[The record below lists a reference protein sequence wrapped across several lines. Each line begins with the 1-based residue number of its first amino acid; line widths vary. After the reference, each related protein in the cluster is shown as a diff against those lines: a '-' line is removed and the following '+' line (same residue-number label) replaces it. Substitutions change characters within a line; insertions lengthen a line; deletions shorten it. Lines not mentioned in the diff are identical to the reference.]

1 MPRALPKPGAIVT
14 VETGDHVSLRK
25 KLLTTGEWALFL
37 AINRPGEKREYRF
50 IGLRLN
56 GKKGDDRE
64 ALTQARAVLAAMEAE
79 LRAERFGGSTVIR
92 SKVDVLAYFDH
103 VRSKRRDVGGVWA
116 SARNMLVRYQK
127 GPLPLNRITS
137 KWVEGFRDFLLAECV
152 GQNTAGQYLSKLTA
166 MLNQA
171 VREDLLPSSP
181 ARKVARIRRLDPDR
195 RFLTLE
201 ELQAL
206 ASTPCQMPDLGRA
219 FLFCCYV
226 GLRYSDVLRLTWSQI
241 RDGNLYVRMKK
252 TKDLITVPIAAP
264 ALAYLP
270 ERGKETE
277 AVFQIPLQTGIVSRF
292 LKRWA
297 AAAGV
302 APFTFHTS
310 RHTFATQLLTHG
322 VDIYTVSKLLGHT
335 DLASTQIYARVVDEK
350 KRAAVDMLPA
360 IRSSP

>member
-1 MPRALPKPGAIVT
+1 
-14 VETGDHVSLRK
+14 
-25 KLLTTGEWALFL
+25 
-37 AINRPGEKREYRF
+37 
-50 IGLRLN
+50 
-56 GKKGDDRE
+56 
-64 ALTQARAVLAAMEAE
+64 
-79 LRAERFGGSTVIR
+79 
-92 SKVDVLAYFDH
+92 
-103 VRSKRRDVGGVWA
+103 
-116 SARNMLVRYQK
+116 
-127 GPLPLNRITS
+127 
-137 KWVEGFRDFLLAECV
+137 VEGYREFLLKNCR
-152 GQNTAGQYLSKLTA
+152 GQNTAALYFVKLTA
-166 MLNQA
+166 VLNQA
-171 VREDLLPSSP
+171 VREDLLPASP
-181 ARKVARIRRLDPDR
+181 ARKVARIRTIQPER

-206 ASTPCQMPDLGRA
+206 ASTPCKVPELARA

-226 GLRYSDVLRLTWSQI
+226 GLRHSDVLQLTWSQI

-252 TKDLITVPIAAP
+252 TKDLITIPIATA

-270 ERGKETE
+270 ERGMDDER
-277 AVFQIPLQTGIVSRF
+277 VFHISSRSF
-292 LKRWA
+292 TLSMSLRTWA

-360 IRSSP
+360 IGKG